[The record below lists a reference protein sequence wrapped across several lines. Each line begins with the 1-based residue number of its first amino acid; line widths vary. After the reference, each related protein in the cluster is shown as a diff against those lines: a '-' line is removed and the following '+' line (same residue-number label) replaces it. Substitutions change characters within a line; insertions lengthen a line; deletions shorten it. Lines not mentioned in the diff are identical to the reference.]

1 MIRVPTLQEIRKAR
15 EALGKMVVETPT
27 IPWRGAAVADA
38 FGAKTEIFLKLELFQ
53 VTGTFKPRGAL
64 TVMLNLPKDKLG
76 KGVTAV
82 SAGNHAIAVAYAAK
96 ALGVSAKIV
105 MKKGANAFRMGIVK
119 DLGAEIVLAEDFHKA
134 FDLAEQLQNQ
144 EGRTFVHPFEGPYT
158 FLGTATCGLEFA
170 EQAPDLDAVIV
181 AVGGGGL
188 ASGVACAFHRAQPK
202 AKLYGVEPFGA
213 DTMYRSF
220 QSGEPEEIPEI
231 ATIADSLGAP
241 MSLPGGVELCRRFL
255 AEVVRVEDKAM
266 VEAMRFLFEH
276 ARLAVEP
283 AGAAATAAL
292 MGPLKEK
299 LAGKRVG
306 IIVCGSNIAAQDFFA
321 LVDEK
326 KDLR

>member
-1 MIRVPTLQEIRKAR
+1 MIRVPTIAEIRQAR
-15 EALGKMVVETPT
+15 KALGQMVVETPT
-27 IPWRGAAVADA
+27 IPWRGAAVEQA
-38 FGAKTEIFLKLELFQ
+38 FGKGTEVFLKLELMQ

-64 TVMLNLPKDKLG
+64 TVMLNLPKDKLN

-82 SAGNHAIAVAYAAK
+82 SAGNHAIAVAYAAA

-105 MKKGANAFRMGIVK
+105 MKKGANAFRMSIVK
-119 DLGAEIVLAEDFHKA
+119 DLGAEIVLAGDFHKA
-134 FDLAEQLQNQ
+134 FDLAEKLQKE

-170 EQAPDLDAVIV
+170 EQAPDLDAVII
-181 AVGGGGL
+181 AIGGGGL
-188 ASGVACAFHRAQPK
+188 ASGAACAFHRAQPA

-220 QSGEPEEIPEI
+220 RSGGPEEIPEI
-231 ATIADSLGAP
+231 KTIADSLGAP

-255 AEVVRVEDKAM
+255 ADVVRVDDAAM

-292 MGPLKEK
+292 MGPLKET

-306 IIVCGSNIAAQDFFA
+306 IIVCGSNIAAEDFFR
-321 LVDEK
+321 LVRTK
-326 KDLR
+326 GK